1 MWAVKMPVHTKMIP
15 VMFFFLKKTIFT
27 QMVIC
32 TQSWTQSSTSLFLR
46 IGFTE
51 FSEIMLAVRVP
62 KVI

>member
-1 MWAVKMPVHTKMIP
+1 MPVHTKMIP
-15 VMFFFLKKTIFT
+15 VMFFFFKKIIFT

-32 TQSWTQSSTSLFLR
+32 TQSWTQSSTSLFAR